1 MGQWVPG
8 EVVQAEQG
16 TYPAQQEISHLEMRP
31 ETGRVKLFLLVIA
44 LLE

>member
-1 MGQWVPG
+1 LGQWVLG

-16 TYPAQQEISHLEMRP
+16 IYPAQQEISHLEMWP
-31 ETGRVKLFLLVIA
+31 ETGRVKLFVLVIA